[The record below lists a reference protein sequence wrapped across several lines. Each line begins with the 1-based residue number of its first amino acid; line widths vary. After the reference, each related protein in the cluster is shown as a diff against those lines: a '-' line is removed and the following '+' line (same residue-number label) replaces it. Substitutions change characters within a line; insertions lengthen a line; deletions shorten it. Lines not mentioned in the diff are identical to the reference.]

1 MKKDNVEIF
10 DDESIVTL
18 YDDEQQPV
26 DFYEIAGVEYNDKL
40 YELLQPTEPMEGLE
54 DNEVIIFE
62 VQQGE
67 SEEESTFLPIGDE
80 ELLNEVFAEY
90 VKAVSDLEDGCDCCG
105 CGDECDCDDEEDCCG
120 EKGECHCGHHHDD
133 N

>member
-10 DDESIVTL
+10 DETSIVTL
-18 YDDEQQPV
+18 YDDEQHPV

-62 VQQGE
+62 VQQGVN
-67 SEEESTFLPIGDE
+67 EEESTFLPIGDE
-80 ELLNEVFAEY
+80 DLLNEVFAEY
-90 VKAVSDLEDGCDCCG
+90 VKVVSDLDGGCDCCG
-105 CGDECDCDDEEDCCG
+105 CGDDCDCDDECEG
-120 EKGECHCGHHHDD
+120 ETGECHCGHHHDHK
-133 N
+133 